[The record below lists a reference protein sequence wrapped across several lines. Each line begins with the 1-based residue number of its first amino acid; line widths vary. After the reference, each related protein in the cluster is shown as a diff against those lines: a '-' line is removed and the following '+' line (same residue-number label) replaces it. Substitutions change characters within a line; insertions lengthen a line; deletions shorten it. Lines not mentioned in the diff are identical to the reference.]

1 MGATTSQRVSPYC
14 IISFIPIRFTH
25 AFYQQISGDAI
36 TRARQNSHI
45 ALPESNIHSTNYWTG
60 SAEVEMEFRQTYEVL
75 RLLGRGASAEVYLI
89 RHRQTKEEY
98 ACKIVKKTNSSMND
112 ARTMKTET
120 TIMKKLQDKHLL
132 RMHELYETEDTIWMI
147 LDYAEGGDMMHA
159 LASLPNYSERNV
171 AKIFKQMLLGVKYL
185 HSEGIVHRDLKLD
198 NILYSKQEEGESEES
213 EIQVKIADFG
223 LSALTSVKRTSEN
236 SKKVKSMKSLKE
248 MWGTT
253 EYFAPEVYE
262 RAYGSQA
269 DIWALGCI
277 LYEMLTGDV
286 AFPFRDSNDDSLVD
300 KVMTKAMLKK
310 KAMRSFEMK
319 DGWKELSA
327 EAQSLIKGMLKR
339 NATMRFDVD
348 ECLAH
353 PWITGEGLEARHS
366 QELNRTKK
374 IVKER
379 SERRLR
385 RYESLINEMK
395 KAEAHRSKQQ
405 QLQQPQLA
413 VTAAQ

>member
-1 MGATTSQRVSPYC
+1 
-14 IISFIPIRFTH
+14 
-25 AFYQQISGDAI
+25 
-36 TRARQNSHI
+36 
-45 ALPESNIHSTNYWTG
+45 
-60 SAEVEMEFRQTYEVL
+60 MEFRQTYEVL

-159 LASLPNYSERNV
+159 LASLPNYSERSV

-198 NILYSKQEEGESEES
+198 NILYTKEEEGESEES

-286 AFPFRDSNDDSLVD
+286 AFPFRDSNDDSLLD

-310 KAMRSFEMK
+310 KALRSFEMK

-353 PWITGEGLEARHS
+353 PWITGEGLDARHS
-366 QELNRTKK
+366 QELNRTTK

-405 QLQQPQLA
+405 LQQPQLA